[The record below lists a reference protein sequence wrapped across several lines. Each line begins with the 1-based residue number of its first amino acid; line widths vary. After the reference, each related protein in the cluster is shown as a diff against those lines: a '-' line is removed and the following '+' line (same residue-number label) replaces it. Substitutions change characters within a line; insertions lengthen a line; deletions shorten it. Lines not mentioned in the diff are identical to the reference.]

1 MVIYKMGKLKSVR
14 RNTRRNKRTNV
25 RRVKRTTVEGKKRHL
40 RRKKTFK
47 GGAGQLRKITIT
59 ERNNYG
65 NYAEVTYTWD
75 KKPVKGP
82 KPILEQG
89 DWANIKEAVAN
100 LILKL
105 NDSLLEQNSVND
117 ILARLQ
123 PSNFDSVKLKF

>member
-14 RNTRRNKRTNV
+14 RNTRRI
-25 RRVKRTTVEGKKRHL
+25 KRTTVKGKKKHL

-47 GGAGQLRKITIT
+47 GGWRESGNKFTIT
-59 ERNNYG
+59 EKNNYG

-89 DWANIKEAVAN
+89 DWINIKDAVSN

-105 NDSLLEQNSVND
+105 NDSLLKKNLPNKG
-117 ILARLQ
+117 IGFLY
-123 PSNFDSVKLKF
+123 